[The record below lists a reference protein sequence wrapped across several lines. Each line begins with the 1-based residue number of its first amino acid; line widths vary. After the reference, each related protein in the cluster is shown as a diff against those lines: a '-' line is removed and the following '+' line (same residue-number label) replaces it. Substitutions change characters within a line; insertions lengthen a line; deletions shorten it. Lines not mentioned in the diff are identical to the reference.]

1 LAILLASASMPA
13 RGAVSA
19 SVAESAS
26 SASGAQQSASDP
38 SQQEIVITAP
48 PLFRGITP
56 ERSLDQDAIQSY
68 GISTIDEL
76 VGEIEI
82 ELGESQDPII
92 YVNGQRLNDL
102 SEIGALPVEALR
114 NLQVLP
120 RGSAVRAGGRA
131 GQRVISIT
139 LKPTVRSATVTA
151 AHKIATEGHWNAE
164 RGEAILTRVQGQ
176 TRANI
181 ALRVRD
187 ESSLLESDRHI
198 IQPGSALPYAL
209 TGNVIGYPGTGAE
222 IDPLLSSLAGQSV
235 TVAGVP
241 VDTNPTLGDFAA
253 NANNPAATDIGQFRT
268 LRPRVRNYDLNG
280 TFATRLAPWL
290 TANATVEL
298 VRNLNRFERGL
309 PVASFVLSPTN
320 PASPFSQ
327 NVELAYYA
335 DRPLIFRTREDSGD
349 ANLTL
354 DAEWGAW
361 SANLNARHTDIRD
374 KSFSD
379 RQTEFGGA
387 LSDSTNPFAINTA
400 SLIPIRT
407 DVASSRS
414 INDAGVLLVSGPV
427 LTLPSGDVQAT
438 VEGRLARNHF
448 VSHSSFSSTDNA
460 DIRRGEQALRGQL
473 VVPLTSRQNHF
484 LDAIG
489 DLSASI
495 EYSRV
500 HDSDE
505 GTLNNHSFGLTWD
518 PGDFL
523 HVEGEIGQSQL
534 PPALGILGDPTVIAP
549 DVRIFDPLTG
559 QTVDVTE
566 IFGGNPGLRPET
578 DKVRRASAIVRLVPR
593 LNLQAN
599 AEYTDTDRRNFISSL
614 PSASAA
620 VMLAFPDR
628 FIRDSQGTL
637 TTIDLRPVNFDSARE
652 KRLRWGFSMNA
663 KLGSGPLP
671 GTPGAP
677 AGPQRPGTYF
687 QLTASHTIVFSD
699 QIVIRPGLPA
709 VDLLGGGAIGI
720 ASGRVRHQLDSTAA
734 LTSGGLG
741 VRAGITWRGRSSLLS
756 RINGVDDRLS
766 FSSLFTFNLRAFADA
781 GRVIPEGKWA
791 KGFRLALEVVNVTN
805 AHQRVRD
812 SFGAT
817 PLQYQPAYRDPI
829 GRTIEIELRKVF

>member
-1 LAILLASASMPA
+1 MNESGRPRHRRPLRRTIVTILLASASIPA
-13 RGAVSA
+13 NAATSGSA
-19 SVAESAS
+19 AESS
-26 SASGAQQSASDP
+26 SGASGAQQSASDP

-48 PLFRGITP
+48 PLFRGIMP
-56 ERSLDQDAIQSY
+56 ERSLDQEAIQSY

-76 VGEIEI
+76 VGQIEI

-131 GQRVISIT
+131 GQRVINIT

-176 TRANI
+176 TRANV

-187 ESSLLESDRHI
+187 ETSLLESDRHI
-198 IQPGSALPYAL
+198 VQPASAVPYAL
-209 TGNVIGYPGTGAE
+209 AGNVVGYPSTSGEVDAM
-222 IDPLLSSLAGQSV
+222 LSSLAGQTV
-235 TVAGVP
+235 TVAGIPAVA
-241 VDTNPTLGDFAA
+241 NPTLGDFAA
-253 NANNPAATDIGQFRT
+253 NANSPATTDIGEFRT
-268 LRPRVRNYDLNG
+268 LRPKVRNYDLNG

-290 TANATVEL
+290 TGNATVEL

-309 PVASFVLSPTN
+309 PVASFLLAPTN

-327 NVELAYYA
+327 DVQLAYYA

-354 DAEWGAW
+354 DANWGAW
-361 SANLNARHTDIRD
+361 SADLNARHTEIRD

-379 RQTEFGGA
+379 RQTAFGGA
-387 LSDSTNPFAINTA
+387 LGDSTNPFAIDIA

-414 INDAGVLLVSGPV
+414 INDAGVLLVTGPV
-427 LTLPSGDVQAT
+427 LTLPSGDLQAT

-448 VSHSSFSSTDNA
+448 VSHSSFSTTDNA

-473 VVPLTSRQNHF
+473 VVPLTSRQDHF

-489 DLSASI
+489 DLSASV

-505 GTLNNHSFGLTWD
+505 GTLSNHSFGLTWD

-523 HVEGEIGQSQL
+523 HVEGEVAQSQL
-534 PPALGILGDPTVIAP
+534 PPSLGILGDPTVIAP

-578 DKVRRASAIVRLVPR
+578 DKVRRVSAIVRLVPR

-599 AEYTDTDRRNFISSL
+599 AEYSDTDRRNFIS
-614 PSASAA
+614 
-620 VMLAFPDR
+620 
-628 FIRDSQGTL
+628 
-637 TTIDLRPVNFDSARE
+637 
-652 KRLRWGFSMNA
+652 
-663 KLGSGPLP
+663 
-671 GTPGAP
+671 
-677 AGPQRPGTYF
+677 
-687 QLTASHTIVFSD
+687 
-699 QIVIRPGLPA
+699 
-709 VDLLGGGAIGI
+709 
-720 ASGRVRHQLDSTAA
+720 
-734 LTSGGLG
+734 
-741 VRAGITWRGRSSLLS
+741 
-756 RINGVDDRLS
+756 
-766 FSSLFTFNLRAFADA
+766 
-781 GRVIPEGKWA
+781 
-791 KGFRLALEVVNVTN
+791 
-805 AHQRVRD
+805 
-812 SFGAT
+812 
-817 PLQYQPAYRDPI
+817 
-829 GRTIEIELRKVF
+829 